1 MTRHPMPVTFA
12 AFALTACTL
21 AAAQNT
27 PAAAPSAAAE
37 AARAN
42 KGFSYFM
49 GIARQENHYTETG
62 SILPFKSQSRGGTP
76 MLLTGALYALSDQ
89 ILMSLDNE
97 TTFYPDRTTET
108 WRATA
113 ATFNGQLLSSP
124 VLQTNGFSLQQSK
137 TQLLGQYR
145 VRGVWFGMAGAT
157 LRTQSFKRFS
167 FLPGPDN
174 AVATPSNTTVEE
186 SIAEVLLNAGIG
198 IESEQVLGQANH
210 YSLRATLGVPVWRRL
225 TNTTAPQAVFN
236 GKSGFDATLEGRY
249 SWALSP
255 YIHLGVWGSWS
266 MLRRGQQTL
275 GGNLEMPRARLDTL
289 GYGVEALW
297 KL

>member
-1 MTRHPMPVTFA
+1 MTRHHLRFTFA
-12 AFALTACTL
+12 LFALAACTL
-21 AAAQNT
+21 AAAQT
-27 PAAAPSAAAE
+27 TAPSAPPSAAD
-37 AARAN
+37 AARAD

-49 GIARQENHYTETG
+49 GIARQENRYTETG
-62 SILPFKSQSRGGTP
+62 SILPFQSEARGGTP
-76 MLLTGALYALSDQ
+76 MLLSGALYALSDRV
-89 ILMSLDNE
+89 LLSLDNE
-97 TTFYPDRTTET
+97 TTFYPDRSTET

-113 ATFNGQLLSSP
+113 ATFNGQVLTNP

-137 TQLLGQYR
+137 TQLLGHYR
-145 VRGVWFGMAGAT
+145 VRGAWFGVAGAA

-186 SIAEVLLNAGIG
+186 SIAEVMLNAGVAV
-198 IESEQVLGQANH
+198 ESEQVRGQANH

-225 TNTTAPQAVFN
+225 TNTTAPQAAFN
-236 GKSGFDATLEGRY
+236 GKSGFDATVEGRY
-249 SWALSP
+249 SWAVSP
-255 YIHLGVWGSWS
+255 YIHLGVWGSYS

-275 GGNLEMPRARLDTL
+275 GNLEMPRARLDTL

>member
-1 MTRHPMPVTFA
+1 MTRHHLRLSFA
-12 AFALTACTL
+12 PFALTACTL
-21 AAAQNT
+21 AVAQT
-27 PAAAPSAAAE
+27 AAPVTPPSASD
-37 AARAN
+37 AARADR
-42 KGFSYFM
+42 GFSYFM
-49 GIARQENHYTETG
+49 GIARQENRYTETG
-62 SILPFKSQSRGGTP
+62 SILPFKSESRGGTP
-76 MLLTGALYALSDQ
+76 MLLSGALYALSDRV
-89 ILMSLDNE
+89 LLSLDNE
-97 TTFYPDRTTET
+97 ITFYPDRTTET

-113 ATFNGQLLSSP
+113 TTFNGQVLTSP

-137 TQLLGQYR
+137 THLLGHYR
-145 VRGVWFGMAGAT
+145 VRGVGFGMAGAA

-186 SIAEVLLNAGIG
+186 SIAEVVFNAGFG
-198 IESEQVLGQANH
+198 LESEQVRGQASH

-225 TNTTAPQAVFN
+225 TNTSAPQAAFN
-236 GKSGFDATLEGRY
+236 SKSGFDTTLEGRY
-249 SWALSP
+249 SWAVSP
-255 YIHLGVWGSWS
+255 HIHLGVWGSYA

-275 GGNLEMPRARLDTL
+275 GNLEMPRARLDTL